1 MRVLSYCLLAMF
13 WCLGGRAL
21 ADVPDTV
28 ARVKPSIVGVGTL
41 QATRTP
47 PAQLRGTGFAVG
59 DGTLILTN
67 AHVVPALLDR
77 ERHERLVV
85 MVGTG
90 TSPEMRTATLVAKD
104 DEHDVALLRING
116 APLPVLIL
124 GDAVRVREGESLLFT
139 GFPIG
144 AVLGLYPVTH
154 RAMVSSITPIVLPV
168 DNSKTLTAEMLR
180 RLNSPYNVFQLD
192 ATAYPGN
199 SGGPLYLAGTAE
211 VVGMI
216 NMVFV
221 KESKESVLEKP
232 SGISYAIPIIYAK
245 RLLERVVNGK

>member
-1 MRVLSYCLLAMF
+1 MRMLSYCLLAML
-13 WCLGGRAL
+13 WCLGGRAV

-28 ARVKPSIVGVGTL
+28 ARVKTSIVGVGTL

-59 DGTLILTN
+59 DGTLILTS
-67 AHVVPALLDR
+67 AHVVPAILDR

-90 TSPEMRTATLVAKD
+90 ASPELRNATVVAKD
-104 DEHDVALLRING
+104 EEHDVVLLRIAG
-116 APLPVLIL
+116 VPLPALTL
-124 GDAVRVREGESLLFT
+124 GDPVRVREGNGLLFT

-154 RAMVSSITPIVLPV
+154 RAMVSSITPIVMPV
-168 DNSKTLTAEMLR
+168 DTARSLTPAMLR

-199 SGGPLYLAGTAE
+199 SGGPLYWADSAE

-221 KESKESVLEKP
+221 KETKESVLEKP
-232 SGISYAIPIIYAK
+232 SGISYAIPISYAK
-245 RLLERVVNGK
+245 QLMQQVVNGK